1 MKMMKLDNF
10 ARTHVV
16 IWFIIIFL
24 ADTAASQS
32 IREKFVVGGYPGISE
47 TTPHTLVPSSNIR
60 ELRYDNLSEKLNF
73 RANKHAKKWLKKS
86 QKTNALLLIENG
98 KIVFEGYKGLG
109 REDSEF
115 YSMSMSKSLTSLA
128 IGKALCDG
136 TLRGLDVLASEY
148 VPELKP
154 NNNNLGRSSI
164 RQLLMMSS
172 GNWLPVF
179 AGQPKV
185 QGGIG
190 FFRNGK
196 ESKGSAWPMR
206 LGQITVNDY
215 IWGDVWARVKNKGV
229 YEPGE
234 KFIYSIADTLAVA
247 AVLERTTN
255 QSLAAYFETHIWHE
269 IGAEASA
276 RWEADKNGA
285 SLAGAGFQARLKDW
299 GRLAKWILES
309 HSSKGCFGEYLRQST
324 KTQIKNAKLTKAG
337 QSFGGYGYQWW
348 TENKNAP
355 GFWAIGVGG
364 QYMGIN
370 PQSSKI
376 IIKFSQTADDG
387 FFNIFRKWHNE

>member
-1 MKMMKLDNF
+1 MKLSK
-10 ARTHVV
+10 
-16 IWFIIIFL
+16 IISVDIFLCFLFSFL
-24 ADTAASQS
+24 ADTAASES
-32 IREKFVVGGYPGISE
+32 IREKFVVGGYPGVSE
-47 TTPHTLVPSSNIR
+47 TTPHTLASSSNIR
-60 ELRYDNLSEKLNF
+60 KLHYNNLSEKLNF
-73 RANKHAKKWLKKS
+73 RANKHAERWLKKS

-109 REDSEF
+109 GEDSEF

-136 TLRGLDVLASEY
+136 TLRGMDVLASEY

-154 NNNNLGRSSI
+154 NNNNLGRSTI
-164 RQLLMMSS
+164 RELLMMSS

-179 AGQPKV
+179 AGQPEVK
-185 QGGIG
+185 GGIG

-206 LGQITVNDY
+206 LGQITVDDY
-215 IWGDVWARVKNKGV
+215 IWGEVWARAENKNV

-247 AVLERTTN
+247 AVLERAAN
-255 QSLAAYFETHIWHE
+255 QSVAAYFEKHIWNE

-285 SLAGAGFQARLKDW
+285 SLAGAGFQARLRDW
-299 GRLAKWILES
+299 GRLAIWILES

-348 TENKNAP
+348 TENKRAS
-355 GFWAIGVGG
+355 GFWAIGVGA
-364 QYMGIN
+364 QFMGVN

-376 IIKFSQTADDG
+376 IIKFSQTGDDG